1 MTAGSATAGSVT
13 LGPVPVPSAGKKA
26 KPPGCEEV
34 DCETRIQRLEE
45 RWEELNNLPTNS
57 EMFRRLRKFKEVEEM
72 PAMDAE
78 SSSQTDARPAQA
90 TLPCPGMPRTCHPM
104 SELWHA
110 MQLLNQ
116 VETNTDGI
124 TRVRT
129 VFVCWLYAVLSIPQ
143 IENRI
148 KLGLSSVPLVFLFS
162 LFPTS
167 PRICMGRA
175 QQPNGLRCIL
185 K

>member
-1 MTAGSATAGSVT
+1 VNYGVCRSSQIILTASAASVTGGSVSP
-13 LGPVPVPSAGKKA
+13 GPAPVPVPRPNGGSTVASKKA
-26 KPPGCEEV
+26 MLPGCEEV

-57 EMFRRLRKFKEVEEM
+57 EMFRRLRKFKEIEESPTINSGRAAGSNMDVIM
-72 PAMDAE
+72 P
-78 SSSQTDARPAQA
+78 QQ

-116 VETNTDGI
+116 VETNTEGI

-129 VFVCWLYAVLSIPQ
+129 VLLCCTLCVL
-143 IENRI
+143 
-148 KLGLSSVPLVFLFS
+148 
-162 LFPTS
+162 PT
-167 PRICMGRA
+167 
-175 QQPNGLRCIL
+175 QP